1 MYKRQ
6 IDYYGNNSITSNS
19 GNQIVFRYA
28 GALLLYAE
36 ALAALGTNDTKA
48 NELLNRIRHRAG
60 ASESFSSGKELQD
73 AIFWERQRELIGEG
87 HYYYD
92 LVRTGKISN
101 IAYCAHPIRRTDF
114 NVGAW
119 TVSYTHLRA
128 HETGRNLVCRLL
140 LEKKKKKKE

>member
-1 MYKRQ
+1 MNRTEIIKFLN

-92 LVRTGKISN
+92 LVRTGNISN

-119 TVSYTHLRA
+119 TWPLHRDVLKNNTNIQL
-128 HETGRNLVCRLL
+128 NLFW
-140 LEKKKKKKE
+140 E

>member
-1 MYKRQ
+1 M
-6 IDYYGNNSITSNS
+6 
-19 GNQIVFRYA
+19 
-28 GALLLYAE
+28 LYAE

-92 LVRTGKISN
+92 LVRLEKFLISH
-101 IAYCAHPIRRTDF
+101 IVQHPIRRTDF

-119 TVSYTHLRA
+119 TWPLHRDVLKNNTNIQL
-128 HETGRNLVCRLL
+128 NLFW
-140 LEKKKKKKE
+140 E

>member
-1 MYKRQ
+1 MYYYDGSYIEKIFPYMEEDLRKSYWFDENMYSASSVNRTEIIKFLN

-60 ASESFSSGKELQD
+60 ASEASLQEKSCRMLYFGNDKE
-73 AIFWERQRELIGEG
+73 
-87 HYYYD
+87 
-92 LVRTGKISN
+92 N
-101 IAYCAHPIRRTDF
+101 
-114 NVGAW
+114 
-119 TVSYTHLRA
+119 
-128 HETGRNLVCRLL
+128 
-140 LEKKKKKKE
+140 